1 MTESNCMS
9 IQFTQ
14 KFDFVT
20 RGVIDVTLK
29 TKRESCSNFSF
40 FNSETWIQIV
50 CFTLAVAQMVMTF
63 RYFFKTKQFFEKL
76 NRDYQIKMENI
87 YGPKPDKVPQTN
99 QEKLLVEYERQEE
112 AN

>member
-20 RGVIDVTLK
+20 RGVIDVSLK
-29 TKRESCSNFSF
+29 TKRESCSKFF
-40 FNSETWIQIV
+40 LFNSETWIQIV

-76 NRDYQIKMENI
+76 NRDYQTKMEKI
-87 YGPKPDKVPQTN
+87 YGPKSNTVLQTN